1 MYIAARPRK
10 TLEEAVANLGSVRA
24 QGTSESFLLSRSP
37 KSTPPP
43 AETNIEIAA
52 PPQPF
57 SASQPTPSVI
67 TRMLQTKPGQPGY
80 PIGAIRAKPFA
91 SMPDERSPAGTP
103 PPPYRP
109 QIFRQMNHFRP
120 QHLFSGG
127 GQINVESPAGSP
139 SDKATPPPPPP
150 PPPYQRPPPPRFS
163 RGAPTAPPP
172 YQSAYYGQ
180 FQEEAMPPTIYQTP
194 YEGFEG
200 QPAAG
205 SERGE
210 GSSKSFEE
218 EGSGEFGG
226 LVSYFSSQR
235 EDDLES

>member
-1 MYIAARPRK
+1 M
-10 TLEEAVANLGSVRA
+10 ANLGSVRT
-24 QGTSESFLLSRSP
+24 QGSSDSFLTSHSP

-43 AETNIEIAA
+43 TESNIEIAA

-67 TRMLQTKPGQPGY
+67 TRMLQTKPSQPGY
-80 PIGAIRAKPFA
+80 PVGSIRAKPFA
-91 SMPDERSPAGTP
+91 AMPDERSPTGTP

-109 QIFRQMNHFRP
+109 QMFRQMNQFRP

-127 GQINVESPAGSP
+127 GQINVESPASSP
-139 SDKATPPPPPP
+139 SDKATPPPPP
-150 PPPYQRPPPPRFS
+150 YQRPPPARFS
-163 RGAPTAPPP
+163 RGAPSAPPP
-172 YQSAYYGQ
+172 YQSNYYGQ

-194 YEGFEG
+194 YENFEG
-200 QPAAG
+200 QPAAAG
-205 SERGE
+205 DREA
-210 GSSKSFEE
+210 SKGFEE